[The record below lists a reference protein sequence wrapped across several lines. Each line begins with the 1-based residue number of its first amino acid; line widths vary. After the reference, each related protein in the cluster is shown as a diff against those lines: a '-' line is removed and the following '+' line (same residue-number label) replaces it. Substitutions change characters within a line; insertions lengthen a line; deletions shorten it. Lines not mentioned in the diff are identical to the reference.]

1 MREVGAIQTSIFELP
16 TNPPDSK
23 IYYVLQLPIR
33 YLHAFIKLLQ
43 LLGMHRSSR
52 HQSFHD
58 LLFDTLTIFIT
69 LLIINSRFL

>member
-1 MREVGAIQTSIFELP
+1 MHLLE
-16 TNPPDSK
+16 
-23 IYYVLQLPIR
+23 
-33 YLHAFIKLLQ
+33 LLQ

-58 LLFDTLTIFIT
+58 LLSDTLTIFIT